1 MTHAIETWKSNGYT
15 VKLFYDEGCE
25 SPREYENLGLFLGF
39 HSNRYL
45 GDRIG
50 DETFDP
56 TVLDEEYPE
65 LNTWTGL
72 CQYLKATYGA
82 RVILKVGIIDH
93 SGVAYYI
100 GGGPHPC
107 DPGGWDSGT
116 CGVIFDT
123 TDRRKACGGE
133 SDDYYTDEMITE
145 QLTAEIEEYSQWAS
159 GQCYGYVITDSNGDE
174 VVSCWGYIGY
184 EYAKESASSAVPTKP
199 ESAVPL
205 YPVRLT
211 AQQLTSLGL
220 PVPA

>member
-15 VKLFYDEGCE
+15 VELFHDEDCE
-25 SPREYENLGLFLGF
+25 SPREYQTLGLFLGF
-39 HSNRYL
+39 HSKR
-45 GDRIG
+45 RIG
-50 DETFDP
+50 DTATD
-56 TVLDEEYPE
+56 VLA
-65 LNTWTGL
+65 TRWTEL

-107 DPGGWDSGT
+107 DPGGLDSGT

-145 QLTAEIEEYSQWAS
+145 QLTAEVEEYSQWAS

-184 EYAKESASSAVPTKP
+184 KDAKESASSAVPTKP
-199 ESAVPL
+199 ESAIPL